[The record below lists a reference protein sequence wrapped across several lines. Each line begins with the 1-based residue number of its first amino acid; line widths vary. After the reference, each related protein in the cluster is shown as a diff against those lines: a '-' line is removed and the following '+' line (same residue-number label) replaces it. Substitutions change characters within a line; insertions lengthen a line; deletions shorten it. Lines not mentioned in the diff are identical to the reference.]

1 MQDTIFVGL
10 DVHKASIAIAVA
22 DAGRS
27 GEIRSWGNIPNQADA
42 VRKLVE
48 KLASKARQLHFC
60 YEAGPCGYGL
70 YRQIIGLGHAC
81 DVVAPSLIPIK
92 TGDRVKTDRRDAAML
107 ARLHRAGELTAVW
120 VPDAA
125 PGGVSTDE
133 HAAHHA
139 KPTGKPIGPTNAGI
153 SILSVLDT
161 ASGEILRRIEVP
173 GAVHHTAVSPDGRF
187 AVATHP
193 SGDGISIVDLT
204 TFTLT
209 AFVPTGSMPNY
220 AAFGSD
226 PNIVYV
232 SNTGNGTI
240 SEVDLGRGIVLRN
253 MVAGSAPEHLVIDA
267 DKSVIYVA
275 DADAGNVLELSL
287 KDGAVTRSFVIGGEL
302 HGMDLSDDRATL
314 YVAGRGED
322 KIAAVALSTAAV
334 TLAPLSPEPYHL
346 TNVPGT
352 GRMFVSSRA
361 EPMVWIIDEATLASV
376 HEFPVEGEAHQ
387 MVAFR

>member
-1 MQDTIFVGL
+1 MHRTF
-10 DVHKASIAIAVA
+10 ATAIAALMISTAMVA
-22 DAGRS
+22 AQPVVFVPEGSANTVLMIDAETGETLKTITELEAVHGLS
-27 GEIRSWGNIPNQADA
+27 GAPGVAY
-42 VRKLVE
+42 LV
-48 KLASKARQLHFC
+48 
-60 YEAGPCGYGL
+60 AGSY
-70 YRQIIGLGHAC
+70 AE
-81 DVVAPSLIPIK
+81 
-92 TGDRVKTDRRDAAML
+92 TDRAAI
-107 ARLHRAGELTAVW
+107 AELVQ
-120 VPDAA
+120 PE
-125 PGGVSTDE
+125 GVSTDE
-133 HAAHHA
+133 HAEHHA
-139 KPTGKPIGPTNAGI
+139 KPADKPIGPTNAGI
-153 SILSVLDT
+153 SILSVLDA

-209 AFVPTGSMPNY
+209 DFVPTGSMPNY

-253 MVAGSAPEHLVIDA
+253 MVAGSAPEHIVIDA
-267 DKSVIYVA
+267 DKAVLYAA

-287 KDGAVTRSFVIGGEL
+287 NEGAVTRSFAIGGEL

-314 YVAGRGED
+314 FVAGRGED
-322 KIAAVALSTAAV
+322 KIAAVVLSTAAV
-334 TLAPLSPEPYHL
+334 TFAPLSPEPYHL
-346 TNVPGT
+346 TNVPAT

-361 EPMVWIIDEATLASV
+361 EPKVWIVDEATLASV
-376 HEFPVEGEAHQ
+376 DEFPVEGEAHQ